1 MLLSLLY
8 RSTMQE
14 SQSGVAYFSLL
25 VTGLHPC
32 LLVDCAKV
40 SRDNVTQ
47 SLAALASHMA
57 AVPSLLN
64 APPPPPARPVSDL
77 DFVMTACLSIAQSR
91 QYKPGVIMISECN
104 FSSSSCQV
112 RVSLLNPKP
121 VSLLEIAVAH
131 ARVTFHTFASPF
143 PPQR

>member
-14 SQSGVAYFSLL
+14 TQSGVAYFSLL
-25 VTGLHPC
+25 VTGLQPC

-40 SRDNVTQ
+40 TRSNVTQ
-47 SLAALASHMA
+47 SLAALASHMVS
-57 AVPSLLN
+57 VPSLLN
-64 APPPPPARPVSDL
+64 AQQPPPVRPVSDL

-104 FSSSSCQV
+104 ISSSSCQV
-112 RVSLLNPKP
+112 RVSLIELS
-121 VSLLEIAVAH
+121 V
-131 ARVTFHTFASPF
+131 ARVTSHTFVSPF
-143 PPQR
+143 PPQP